1 MNSVNQPDYS
11 DPVNYVEPVRKKG
24 RKRPRSLLQKFVQRV
39 TRRINWRIALAA
51 IVSISVILVVAGL
64 VLATDAQNR
73 VNGSIASLSRVLDSI
88 TERSRTELTLTDFER
103 LQASVDDLR
112 DNLAGARRQ
121 TFFLRPVATVNADLA
136 TTLQSADIAEE
147 TAQAA
152 SDILRGLQPTLFF
165 LVSGDDQESVVSQL
179 SSGER
184 IIELLEIGR
193 AQFSSASEHLAAA
206 RQHTDQLQA
215 ANISAG
221 TLLNLENLRRY
232 QDQLLAIN
240 RLVSNAP
247 ELLNTAL
254 GLNGERS
261 YLILSQNSDELRPSG
276 GYIGTYGWMTVRNGR
291 ITDYAYSPTTA
302 TNPNPPAQ
310 NFQSPFPVPDW
321 WIEYQQP
328 IYAAW
333 DGSWYADFPST
344 ARMAQWYYDSGSNP
358 HAPVDGVIGIDLIG
372 FEIIMSALGEVR
384 VPGYDTVVTTE
395 NLRQVIYDIREQGDL
410 QHKRFVAALYKQI
423 FGDWQSLNNDQE
435 KSAELLN
442 ATLKALQEKH
452 LMFYFADDTLN
463 QAVQTLGW
471 SGAQT
476 PAGNHDYL
484 LVADANLGNKS
495 NHSITRQ
502 ITYDVDIQND
512 GRLAVRAAIAYDY
525 PAFVADEDPAV
536 DARYHGPLDYNNL
549 MQVFVPL
556 GSTLTSSE
564 ATNTRVIQSDNHAIL
579 VSQIKVAYDSGE
591 RFEFNYTTPVLIEQ
605 LGAYQR
611 YRLLLQKQPGMI
623 GEMVQVQ
630 ISLPPNA
637 TVINT
642 TPEVAASY
650 NLERPILEFRAELT
664 TDQWIEVIYRSGG

>member
-1 MNSVNQPDYS
+1 MSQPDYI

-24 RKRPRSLLQKFVQRV
+24 RRRPRSPLQKFVQRI

-51 IVSISVILVVAGL
+51 ILSLSVILVVAGL

-73 VNGSIASLSRVLDSI
+73 VNGSIASLSRVLTSI
-88 TERSRTELTLTDFER
+88 TERSRTELKLTDFER
-103 LQASVDDLR
+103 LQASVDELR
-112 DNLAGARRQ
+112 ANLEGARRQ
-121 TFFLRPVATVNADLA
+121 TFFLRPVAAFNTDLA

-147 TAQAA
+147 TVLAA
-152 SDILRGLQPTLFF
+152 SDMLRGLQPTLFF
-165 LVSGDDQESVVSQL
+165 LVSGDDQKSVVSQL

-193 AQFSSASEHLAAA
+193 AQFVSASEHLAAA
-206 RQHTDQLQA
+206 GQRSDQLQS

-221 TLLNLENLRRY
+221 TLLNLENLKRY

-240 RLVSNAP
+240 TLVSNAP
-247 ELLNTAL
+247 DLLNTAL
-254 GLNGERS
+254 GLNGERN

-302 TNPNPPAQ
+302 TSPNPPPQ
-310 NFQSPFPVPDW
+310 NLQSPFPVPAW

-344 ARMAQWYYDSGSNP
+344 ARMAKWYYDSGNNP
-358 HAPVDGVIGIDLIG
+358 HAPVDGVIGIDLLG
-372 FEIIMSALGEVR
+372 FETVMSALGEVR
-384 VPGYDTVVTTE
+384 VPGYDSVVTAD

-410 QHKRFVAALYKQI
+410 EHKRFVAALYKQI
-423 FGDWQSLNNDQE
+423 FGDWQSLNHDQE
-435 KSAELLN
+435 KSAALLN

-452 LMFYFADDTLN
+452 LMFYFADESLN
-463 QAVQTLGW
+463 QAIETLGW

-476 PAGNHDYL
+476 PAATHDYL

-502 ITYDVDIQND
+502 ITYDVDIQID
-512 GRLAVRAAIAYDY
+512 GTLAARLAIAYDY
-525 PAFVADEDPAV
+525 AAVVADQDPAI
-536 DARYHGPLDYNNL
+536 DPRYHGPLDYNNL

-564 ATNTRVIQSDNHAIL
+564 APNTQTIQNDNHAIL
-579 VSQIKVAYDSGE
+579 ISQVKVAYDSSE
-591 RFEFNYTTPVLIEQ
+591 RLEFSYTTPALVEQ
-605 LGAYQR
+605 LGAYQH
-611 YRLLLQKQPGMI
+611 YRLLLQKQPGMT

-630 ISLPPNA
+630 ISLPAGA
-637 TVINT
+637 TVIST
-642 TPEVAASY
+642 TPEAAASY
-650 NLERPILEFRAELT
+650 NLDRPILEFRAELT
-664 TDQWIEVIYRSGG
+664 TDQWIEVIYRKSG